1 MNFFLRG
8 DHFQQFRGPWGPLI
22 QKYLFW
28 RNSAWGKT
36 IYANLG
42 RKLGKWEAN
51 PRGLADLEYEVIGI
65 EWQQES
71 LITNSNPDL
80 LGNCGDFVTDLL
92 TGVRTK

>member
-1 MNFFLRG
+1 M
-8 DHFQQFRGPWGPLI
+8 
-22 QKYLFW
+22 
-28 RNSAWGKT
+28 
-36 IYANLG
+36 
-42 RKLGKWEAN
+42 
-51 PRGLADLEYEVIGI
+51 EYKVIGV